1 MIGAFGDQPVAYK
14 KLVPDA
20 GRCGDAVGQQAKTP
34 VTAARE
40 GVAEKCAGPFGLW
53 GCAWSRSSRIFVAP
67 VTSVA
72 PSDAGLGVGTA
83 RAGTGDVPV

>member
-14 KLVPDA
+14 KLMPDA

-40 GVAEKCAGPFGLW
+40 GVAEKCAGPFGL
-53 GCAWSRSSRIFVAP
+53 
-67 VTSVA
+67 
-72 PSDAGLGVGTA
+72 
-83 RAGTGDVPV
+83 

>member
-14 KLVPDA
+14 KLMPDA

-40 GVAEKCAGPFGLW
+40 GGAEKCAGPFGL
-53 GCAWSRSSRIFVAP
+53 
-67 VTSVA
+67 
-72 PSDAGLGVGTA
+72 
-83 RAGTGDVPV
+83 